1 MTISD
6 LSNLSEKE
14 IKKLKFGNNAAFFS
28 FMLAS
33 MGFLLRAFIQT
44 DTILLLL
51 AIGVAMSARAFYS
64 NTKTLEALQHQK
76 LKH

>member
-14 IKKLKFGNNAAFFS
+14 IKKLKFGNTTAFFI

-33 MGFLLRAFIQT
+33 MGFLLRAFIQA
-44 DTILLLL
+44 DTIILLL
-51 AIGVAMSARAFYS
+51 AIGVAFSARGFYA
-64 NTKTLEALQHQK
+64 NTKALKALQHQR
-76 LKH
+76 LNR

>member
-14 IKKLKFGNNAAFFS
+14 LKKLKFGNSAAFFI

-33 MGFLLRAFIQT
+33 MGFLLRAFIQA
-44 DTILLLL
+44 DTIILLL
-51 AIGVAMSARAFYS
+51 AVGIAVSARAFYS
-64 NTKTLEALQHQK
+64 NTKTLEALQHQR
-76 LKH
+76 LNR